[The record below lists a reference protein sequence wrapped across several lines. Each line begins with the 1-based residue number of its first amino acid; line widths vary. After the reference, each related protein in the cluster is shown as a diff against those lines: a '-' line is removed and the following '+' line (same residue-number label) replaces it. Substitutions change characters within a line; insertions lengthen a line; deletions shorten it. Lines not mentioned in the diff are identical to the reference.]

1 MSQGAKDM
9 KCPECHTDNP
19 SDSKYCKECSAPL
32 LSSADVSGP
41 DTETLEAAKEELTTG
56 TTFARRYQIIEELGK
71 GGMGKVYKAH
81 DTEVR
86 EKVALKLI
94 KPDIAEDKKT
104 IERFRNELKLAR
116 KIRHKNVCQMYDLNK
131 EKGAYFI
138 TMEYVPGEDLKSMIR
153 MTGQLSVGASLN
165 IVKQVCDGL
174 SEAHILG
181 VIHRDL
187 KPQNIMIDREG
198 DAHIMDF
205 GIARSL
211 KGKGITGSGVMI
223 GTPEYMSPEQIE
235 GKEVDQR
242 SDIYSLGIILYEML
256 TAKVPFEGDTPFSIG
271 LKHKSE
277 IPKNPKE
284 LNAQIPDD
292 LSRVI
297 LKCLDKDVDKRFQSA
312 GELRS
317 ELTGIE
323 KGIPSTERVIPKG
336 KPITS
341 KEITVTFRLKK
352 LLIPALILIAIVVA
366 VVIVWQLLLRKEPVS
381 PLPEQPSIAVL
392 PFIDLSPQEDQAYF
406 CDGLAD
412 ELINRLSRIDDLRV
426 PARTSVFSFKGKEL
440 DIQEI
445 GRKLNVETVLEGSV
459 RKAGDK
465 LRITVQLV
473 KVDEGYPLWSEK
485 YDRNMEDI
493 FTLQDEISLAIVD
506 NLKIELLGQ
515 EKKKFI
521 KGYTQNLVAYDSY
534 LRGRYFWN
542 KRTVEDIK
550 KSVEYFQQ
558 AIDKDPKYAL
568 AYAGIADSYI
578 TLGDWQGL
586 SPKEAFTE
594 ARKAAEKALEI
605 DDLLA
610 EAHNSLAYIKYIYE
624 WDWPGAERGFKLAIS
639 LNPNYATAHQW
650 YAEFLTIVGR
660 FDEALKEIK
669 RAQEL
674 DPLSLIMNAI
684 GGWPYMYGR
693 KYDQAIEHFQKT
705 LEMDPD
711 FRPAHSYL
719 ARTYLWKGM
728 YEEALKEY
736 EILNDLAGIGHAYAK
751 LGKIK
756 EAHRF
761 LNELREQSKHTSI
774 RPSRVALVYFAL
786 GDNDEGFEWLEKAYE
801 ERGYGMSRLKVSPE
815 YDSARSDPRFKA
827 LLKKMNLE

>member
-1 MSQGAKDM
+1 M
-9 KCPECHTDNP
+9 KCPKCQTDNP
-19 SDSKYCKECSAPL
+19 PDSKYCKECATPL
-32 LSSADVSGP
+32 PTSADISAS
-41 DTETLEAAKEELTTG
+41 DTETLQAAKEELTTG

-131 EKGAYFI
+131 EEGAYFI

-153 MTGQLSVGASLN
+153 MTGQLSVGASIN

-174 SEAHILG
+174 AEAHKLG
-181 VIHRDL
+181 VVHRDL

-242 SDIYSLGIILYEML
+242 SDIYSLGIIIYEML
-256 TAKVPFEGDTPFSIG
+256 TGKVPFEGETPFTIG
-271 LKHKSE
+271 MKHKSE
-277 IPKNPKE
+277 MPKNPKE
-284 LNAQIPDD
+284 FNSQIPDD

-297 LKCLDKDVDKRFQSA
+297 LKCLDKDIERRLQSA

-317 ELTGIE
+317 ELTRIE
-323 KGIPSTERVIPKG
+323 KGIPSTERIIPKG

-341 KEITVTFRLKK
+341 KEITVTFGLKK
-352 LLIPALILIAIVVA
+352 LIIPALVFIAIVAAA
-366 VVIVWQLLLRKEPVS
+366 VIIWQFLLRKEPVS
-381 PLPEQPSIAVL
+381 PLPEQPSVAVL
-392 PFIDLSPQEDQAYF
+392 PFVDLSPQEDQAYF

-412 ELINRLSRIDDLRV
+412 ELINRLSRIENLRV

-445 GRKLNVETVLEGSV
+445 GKKLDVETVLEGSV

-465 LRITVQLV
+465 LRITVQLI

-485 YDRNMEDI
+485 YDRSMEDI

-506 NLKIELLGQ
+506 NLKIKLLGE
-515 EKKKFI
+515 EKTEII
-521 KGYTQNLVAYDSY
+521 KGHTKNLEAYDFY
-534 LRGRYFWN
+534 LKGRYFWN
-542 KRTVEDIK
+542 KRTVEDIT
-550 KSVEYFQQ
+550 KSIEYFQQ
-558 AIDKDPKYAL
+558 AIEKDSQYAL
-568 AYAGIADSYI
+568 AYAGLADSYI

-586 SPKEAFTE
+586 SPKEAFAE

-610 EAHNSLAYIKYIYE
+610 EAHNSLAYVKYIYE
-624 WDWPGAERGFKLAIS
+624 WDWPGAERGFKHSIS
-639 LNPNYATAHQW
+639 LNPNYATARQW
-650 YAEFLTIVGR
+650 YAELLTIMGR
-660 FDEALKEIK
+660 FDEARQEIK

-674 DPLSLIMNAI
+674 DPLSLIINAI
-684 GGWPYMYGR
+684 GGWPYMYAG

-711 FRPAHSYL
+711 FRPAHTYL
-719 ARTYLWKGM
+719 ARTYLGKGM
-728 YEEALKEY
+728 YEEALREY
-736 EILNDLAGIGHAYAK
+736 EILNDLDGIGLAYAK
-751 LGKIK
+751 MGMKK
-756 EAHRF
+756 EAHQV
-761 LNELREQSKHTSI
+761 LNELRERAKHTPI
-774 RPSRVALVYFAL
+774 RPAGVALIYFAL
-786 GDNDEGFEWLEKAYE
+786 GDYDTGFEWLEKAYK

-815 YDSARSDPRFKA
+815 YDSIRSDPRFKA
-827 LLKKMNLE
+827 LLKKMNLD

>member
-1 MSQGAKDM
+1 M
-9 KCPECHTDNP
+9 KCPKCQTQNP

-32 LSSADVSGP
+32 TSSADNSSP

-131 EKGAYFI
+131 EEGAYFI

-165 IVKQVCDGL
+165 IVKQVCAGL
-174 SEAHILG
+174 AEAHKLG

-284 LNAQIPDD
+284 FNTQIPDD

-297 LKCLDKDVDKRFQSA
+297 LKCLDKDVEKRFQSA

-317 ELTGIE
+317 ELTRIE
-323 KGIPSTERVIPKG
+323 KGIPSTERIIPKG

-352 LLIPALILIAIVVA
+352 LLIPALILIAIVTA
-366 VVIVWQLLLRKEPVS
+366 AVIVWQFLLRKESVS

-392 PFIDLSPQEDQAYF
+392 PFVDLSPQEDQAYF

-440 DIQEI
+440 DIREI
-445 GRKLNVETVLEGSV
+445 GKKLEVETVLEGSV

-473 KVDEGYPLWSEK
+473 KVDDGYPLWSEK
-485 YDRNMEDI
+485 YDRSMEDI
-493 FTLQDEISLAIVD
+493 FALQDEISLAIVD
-506 NLKIELLGQ
+506 NLKIELLGKEKQ
-515 EKKKFI
+515 EFI
-521 KGYTQNLVAYDSY
+521 KGQTQNLEAYDSY
-534 LRGRYFWN
+534 LKGRYFWN

-558 AIDKDPKYAL
+558 AIEKDPAYAL
-568 AYAGIADSYI
+568 AYAGLADSYI

-586 SPKEAFTE
+586 SPKEAFPE

-624 WDWPGAERGFKLAIS
+624 WDWPGAEKAFKLAIT

-650 YAEFLTIVGR
+650 YAEFLTIMGR

-674 DPLSLIMNAI
+674 DPLSLIINAI
-684 GGWPYMYGR
+684 GGWPYIYSR

-711 FRPAHSYL
+711 FRPARSYL
-719 ARTYLWKGM
+719 GRTYIGKGR
-728 YEEALKEY
+728 YKEALREY
-736 EILNDLAGIGHAYAK
+736 EILNDLNGIGLAYAK
-751 LGKIK
+751 MGKIK
-756 EAHRF
+756 EAQQV
-761 LNELREQSKHTSI
+761 LNELIERSKNI
-774 RPSRVALVYFAL
+774 YVPPSRIAFIYFAL
-786 GDNDEGFEWLEKAYE
+786 GDNDTGFEWLEKEYE
-801 ERGYGMSRLKVSPE
+801 ERGFNMTRLKVHPE
-815 YDSARSDPRFKA
+815 YDIVRSDPRFQA
-827 LLKKMNLE
+827 WLKKMNLD

>member
-1 MSQGAKDM
+1 M
-9 KCPECHTDNP
+9 KCPKCQTQNP

-32 LSSADVSGP
+32 TSSADSSRP

-86 EKVALKLI
+86 EKIALKLI

-131 EKGAYFI
+131 EEGAYFI

-165 IVKQVCDGL
+165 IVKQVCAGL
-174 SEAHILG
+174 AEAHKLG
-181 VIHRDL
+181 VVHRDL

-256 TAKVPFEGDTPFSIG
+256 TAKVPFEGETPFSIG

-284 LNAQIPDD
+284 LNTQIPDD
-292 LSRVI
+292 FSRVI
-297 LKCLDKDVDKRFQSA
+297 LKCLDKDVEKRFQSA

-317 ELTGIE
+317 ELTRIE
-323 KGIPSTERVIPKG
+323 KGIPSTERIIPKG

-341 KEITVTFRLKK
+341 KEITVTFKLKK
-352 LLIPALILIAIVVA
+352 LLLPALILVA
-366 VVIVWQLLLRKEPVS
+366 VVAAAVIIWQFLPQQEPVS

-392 PFIDLSPQEDQAYF
+392 PFVDLSPQEDQAYF

-412 ELINRLSRIDDLRV
+412 ELINRLSKIEKVRV

-440 DIQEI
+440 DIREI
-445 GRKLNVETVLEGSV
+445 GKKLEVETVLEGSV

-465 LRITVQLV
+465 IRITVQLV
-473 KVDEGYPLWSEK
+473 KVDDGYPLWSEK
-485 YDRNMEDI
+485 YDRSMEDI
-493 FTLQDEISLAIVD
+493 FALQDEISLAIVD
-506 NLKIELLGQ
+506 NLKIKLLGKEKQ
-515 EKKKFI
+515 ELI
-521 KGYTQNLVAYDSY
+521 KGQTQNLEAYDSY
-534 LRGRYFWN
+534 LKGRYFWN

-558 AIDKDPKYAL
+558 AVEDDSKYAL
-568 AYAGIADSYI
+568 AYAGLADSYI

-586 SPKEAFTE
+586 SPKEAFPE

-605 DDLLA
+605 DNLLA
-610 EAHNSLAYIKYIYE
+610 EAHNALAYVKYIYE
-624 WDWPGAERGFKLAIS
+624 WDWPGAERGFKHSIS

-650 YAEFLTIVGR
+650 YAEFLTVMGR
-660 FDEALKEIK
+660 FDEALEEIK
-669 RAQEL
+669 RARKL
-674 DPLSLIMNAI
+674 DPLSLIINAI
-684 GGWPYMYGR
+684 GGWPYLYSH
-693 KYDQAIEHFQKT
+693 KYDQAIEYFKKT

-719 ARTYLWKGM
+719 GRTYIGKGR
-728 YEEALKEY
+728 YKEALREY
-736 EILNDLAGIGHAYAK
+736 EIIEDFSGVGLAYAK
-751 LGKIK
+751 MRKTK
-756 EAHRF
+756 EAK
-761 LNELREQSKHTSI
+761 LVLTELIERSKNI
-774 RPSRVALVYFAL
+774 YIPPSRIAFIYFAL
-786 GDNDEGFEWLEKAYE
+786 GDNDTGFEWLEKEYE
-801 ERGYGMSRLKVSPE
+801 ERGFNMTRLKVHPE
-815 YDSARSDPRFKA
+815 LDIVRSDPRFQA
-827 LLKKMNLE
+827 WLKKMNLD